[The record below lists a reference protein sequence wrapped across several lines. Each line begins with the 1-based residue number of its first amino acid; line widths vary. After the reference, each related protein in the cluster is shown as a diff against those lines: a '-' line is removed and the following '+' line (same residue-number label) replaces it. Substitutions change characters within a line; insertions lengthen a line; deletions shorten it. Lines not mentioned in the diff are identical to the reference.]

1 MPLETGTFINSLVA
15 TNPAATDALSV
26 ADDHLRLIKST
37 ILNTFPGITGAINA
51 TQAELNVMDGGT
63 AATSTTLVDADRMV
77 MNDDG
82 TMKQV
87 SLSDLITYLTAN
99 LAITSAMIT
108 DGTIATA
115 DIADGQITQAKLAS
129 SVTLIPSGVIL
140 PFAGDVAPTDYLLCY
155 GQTLNRSQYADL
167 YAAIGETYG
176 AGDGS
181 TTFVLPDLR
190 GRVIAGQD
198 DMGGNSANRLTNQTG
213 GLDGDALGATGGAET
228 HTLSTAQI
236 PNHSH
241 FMVNNRNV
249 ANRSD
254 SDPSTTNYL
263 DRGAQQ
269 NPEGDEKYL
278 LRFHSTVA
286 DRGLTSSTG
295 GDGAHNNVQPT
306 MILNYIIK
314 I

>member
-51 TQAELNVMDGGT
+51 TQAELNVMDGDT
-63 AATSTTLVDADRMV
+63 AATSTTLANADRMV

-236 PNHSH
+236 PNHEH
-241 FMVNNRNV
+241 FMVNARNV
-249 ANRSD
+249 ANRAD
-254 SDPSTTNYL
+254 QDPSTTNYL

>member
-37 ILNTFPGITGAINA
+37 ILNTFPGITGAINE

-115 DIADGQITQAKLAS
+115 DIADGQITQAKLPQRH
-129 SVTLIPSGVIL
+129 TYPIR
-140 PFAGDVAPTDYLLCY
+140 GD
-155 GQTLNRSQYADL
+155 
-167 YAAIGETYG
+167 
-176 AGDGS
+176 
-181 TTFVLPDLR
+181 
-190 GRVIAGQD
+190 IA
-198 DMGGNSANRLTNQTG
+198 
-213 GLDGDALGATGGAET
+213 
-228 HTLSTAQI
+228 
-236 PNHSH
+236 
-241 FMVNNRNV
+241 VCW
-249 ANRSD
+249 
-254 SDPSTTNYL
+254 
-263 DRGAQQ
+263 
-269 NPEGDEKYL
+269 
-278 LRFHSTVA
+278 
-286 DRGLTSSTG
+286 
-295 GDGAHNNVQPT
+295 
-306 MILNYIIK
+306 
-314 I
+314 

>member
-249 ANRSD
+249 ANNR
-254 SDPSTTNYL
+254 
-263 DRGAQQ
+263 Q
-269 NPEGDEKYL
+269 
-278 LRFHSTVA
+278 TVTHQ
-286 DRGLTSSTG
+286 L
-295 GDGAHNNVQPT
+295 P
-306 MILNYIIK
+306 II
-314 I
+314 